1 MPGLETSVQEEE
13 EGGDRLGRDH
23 GCWELLSTAAQ
34 DPAERWLPLSFSSLP
49 TPCTPV
55 IPLLLSASLLQPQWL
70 LQGIRT
76 SQQHPIQ
83 MRETESEGTEAQSKD
98 FVRCINTGPGPA
110 AASPSAPSRKD
121 ATEQRQGASG

>member
-1 MPGLETSVQEEE
+1 MPGLETSGQEEE

-34 DPAERWLPLSFSSLP
+34 DPAERWLLLSSSSLP

-55 IPLLLSASLLQPQWL
+55 IPLLLSASLLQPQGL

-76 SQQHPIQ
+76 SSSIP
-83 MRETESEGTEAQSKD
+83 
-98 FVRCINTGPGPA
+98 FRCMKLN
-110 AASPSAPSRKD
+110 
-121 ATEQRQGASG
+121 QRGQKLKAKAL